1 MKVELLS
8 YTPSSQIR
16 EAFRGFDLPD
26 MELLSH
32 ISFTFAIEGI
42 SRACSHQLVRHR
54 LASYSQ
60 QSQRYIAVKR
70 LKEHVVVPR
79 TILENAQGSFTS
91 FIEAASETYHKL
103 LEEGVPKEDARF
115 VLPNATETNLMM
127 TMDGRALHHFFGLRC
142 CNRAQWEIRALA
154 DAMLVQ
160 VRAVEPELF
169 SRGGP
174 YCYQLGYC
182 PEGRFSCGRMEEVKK
197 KYDHLS
203 EPLSSRPVQTE

>member
-8 YTPSSQIR
+8 YIPSPHIR
-16 EAFRGFDLPD
+16 ETLRGFDLPD
-26 MELLSH
+26 RELLTH

-54 LASYSQ
+54 LASFSQ

-70 LKEHVVVPR
+70 LKEQVVVPKSVV
-79 TILENAQGSFTS
+79 ENAHGPFTS
-91 FIEAASETYHKL
+91 FIEAASATYHKL
-103 LEEGVPKEDARF
+103 LEERVPREDARF
-115 VLPNATETNLMM
+115 VLPNATETNLLM

-142 CNRAQWEIRALA
+142 CNRAQWEIRTLVNE
-154 DAMLVQ
+154 MLVQ

-169 SRGGP
+169 KGAGP

-182 PEGRFSCGRMEEVKK
+182 PEGRFSCGRMEEVKER
-197 KYDHLS
+197 YDKLG
-203 EPLSSRPVQTE
+203 V